1 MEFDLK
7 TIGIYIGIWLLG
19 YILGLVESR
28 IRQKRKARKEE
39 PIKAPEPT
47 EAPEP
52 IEKIV
57 YLPSPDEEVIYALAL
72 KEGETGALEI
82 KLDGEWLENRLA
94 VSPDQQKRLVS
105 LVVALRPWVAANA
118 PTAEPIVSAKPIS
131 TPSPAPQATAESVS
145 MSSDEDKGPPVS
157 TLSMV
162 KQIDKILQKNL
173 DGHPLKNM
181 GIRLQESITGSVN
194 FYVGLTRYEFIDEIP
209 DKDVQA
215 FIQKA
220 IAEWEEN
227 ATPR

>member
-19 YILGLVESR
+19 YILGIVESKVK
-28 IRQKRKARKEE
+28 QNKKDRKKEQTE
-39 PIKAPEPT
+39 APDPEP
-47 EAPEP
+47 PEP

-57 YLPSPDEEVIYALAL
+57 YLPSPDEEVNYALTL
-72 KEGETGALEI
+72 KESESGALEI
-82 KLDGEWLENRLA
+82 KLDGELLENRLA
-94 VSPDQQKRLVS
+94 FSPDQKKRLVS
-105 LVVALRPWVAANA
+105 LVVALRPWVAATSA
-118 PTAEPIVSAKPIS
+118 PAEPIVSAKPPVS
-131 TPSPAPQATAESVS
+131 APLPPPPASAEPTSILQ
-145 MSSDEDKGPPVS
+145 DEDKSPPVS
-157 TLSMV
+157 DLSMV
-162 KQIDKILQKNL
+162 EQIDKILQKNL
-173 DGHPLKNM
+173 DGHPLKKM
-181 GIRLQESITGSVN
+181 GIRLQESITGGVN